1 MCRIVKKATS
11 EIIERIEKEKERKR
25 IAREVREYYR
35 KRRQEAKAQKRIRAI
50 ERAPRLTYRPFEV
63 LQEVSS

>member
-11 EIIERIEKEKERKR
+11 EIIERIEKEKERKQ

-35 KRRQEAKAQKRIRAI
+35 KRRQEAKERQRVRDI